1 MSMNHQSF
9 RFWSFSKKWLLFLS
23 FYLFILFPFAT
34 AWAKPVTSWQVQR
47 VVANWLSLDAAP
59 LGATISR
66 QIREI
71 APYSDQSGNIMYFIV
86 HLEPK
91 GIVIVPGDDLV
102 EPIGGFVIDA
112 VSYDPSEDNPLGA
125 LVSRDLPGRVLGAR
139 EQESLVRDQGLE
151 AMSDHF
157 LKAQKKWAF
166 LEGRVSEE
174 SMTESGLTT
183 ISDIRVAPLV
193 QSKWSQGN
201 VAGSYCYNY
210 YTPNHYVCG
219 CVATAMAQLMRY
231 HSHPTTG
238 VGTASFHIWVDGAY
252 ELRNLRGGDGS
263 GGAYNWTNM
272 MLVPDSTI
280 TATQRQAIGALTHD
294 AGVSVNM
301 SYEAGESGADTLE
314 AATAFVSTFN
324 YSNAKK
330 GYNAGS
336 NLPNL
341 QRNNMVNPNLDAS
354 HPVLFGISRPGGGH
368 AIVGDGYGYNASTL
382 YHHLNMGW
390 SGSND
395 AWYNLPTIDTSS
407 RTYDSVYKVIY
418 NVFPSGTGEIIS
430 GRVTDS
436 SGNPLS
442 GVTVTA
448 TRSGGGTYT
457 ATTNA
462 KGIYALTKVPSAST
476 YNINASKTGYSS
488 SSLSVSTGTST
499 DRTTT
504 TGNYWGANFSL
515 TQEFGSSGKYRFVLK
530 WGSEGSGDSQFR
542 SPNGIAVDASGN
554 VYVADS
560 GNHRIQKFTS
570 AGGYITQWGSYGSG
584 NSQFQNPRGIAI
596 DASGNVYVIDSWNN
610 HRIQKFTST
619 GGYITKWGSY
629 GSGNSQFLWPE
640 AIAVDASGNVY
651 VADFYNNRI
660 QKFTST
666 GGYITKWGSYGSG
679 NSQFLGPNGIAVD
692 ASGNVYVIEYHNG
705 RIQKFTSGGGYIT
718 QWGSDGSGNSQF
730 NLPSGIAV
738 DASGN
743 VYVADYYLYRIQKF
757 TSNGGYITQW
767 GSEGSGNS
775 QFREPT
781 GIAVDAS
788 GNVYVVDS
796 GNNRIQKFAPK
807 SASLPWLQLL
817 LE

>member
-102 EPIGGFVIDA
+102 EPIVGFVIDA

-151 AMSDHF
+151 AMNDHF
-157 LKAQKKWAF
+157 LKAQSKWAF
-166 LEGRVSEE
+166 LEGRVLEE
-174 SMTESGLTT
+174 SMTDNGMTT

-193 QSKWSQGN
+193 QSKWGQST
-201 VAGSYCYNY
+201 VDGSICYNY
-210 YTPNHYVCG
+210 YTPNHYPCG

-341 QRNNMVNPNLDAS
+341 QRNNMVNP
-354 HPVLFGISRPGGGH
+354 
-368 AIVGDGYGYNASTL
+368 
-382 YHHLNMGW
+382 
-390 SGSND
+390 
-395 AWYNLPTIDTSS
+395 
-407 RTYDSVYKVIY
+407 
-418 NVFPSGTGEIIS
+418 TG
-430 GRVTDS
+430 
-436 SGNPLS
+436 
-442 GVTVTA
+442 
-448 TRSGGGTYT
+448 
-457 ATTNA
+457 
-462 KGIYALTKVPSAST
+462 
-476 YNINASKTGYSS
+476 
-488 SSLSVSTGTST
+488 VS
-499 DRTTT
+499 
-504 TGNYWGANFSL
+504 
-515 TQEFGSSGKYRFVLK
+515 
-530 WGSEGSGDSQFR
+530 
-542 SPNGIAVDASGN
+542 
-554 VYVADS
+554 
-560 GNHRIQKFTS
+560 
-570 AGGYITQWGSYGSG
+570 
-584 NSQFQNPRGIAI
+584 
-596 DASGNVYVIDSWNN
+596 
-610 HRIQKFTST
+610 
-619 GGYITKWGSY
+619 
-629 GSGNSQFLWPE
+629 
-640 AIAVDASGNVY
+640 
-651 VADFYNNRI
+651 
-660 QKFTST
+660 
-666 GGYITKWGSYGSG
+666 
-679 NSQFLGPNGIAVD
+679 
-692 ASGNVYVIEYHNG
+692 
-705 RIQKFTSGGGYIT
+705 
-718 QWGSDGSGNSQF
+718 
-730 NLPSGIAV
+730 
-738 DASGN
+738 
-743 VYVADYYLYRIQKF
+743 
-757 TSNGGYITQW
+757 
-767 GSEGSGNS
+767 
-775 QFREPT
+775 
-781 GIAVDAS
+781 
-788 GNVYVVDS
+788 
-796 GNNRIQKFAPK
+796 
-807 SASLPWLQLL
+807 
-817 LE
+817 